1 MPRGN
6 GCAAHVARLRT
17 CAVWTFYQVI
27 FFARRF
33 RLRRRPKGRNAIFAI
48 PAILTTT
55 VTRFLDHDGWALAS
69 HIAMSMLMA
78 LFPFMIVIASLASII
93 GAADLGDRAAG
104 LLFDV
109 WPADIAAPL
118 SDEIRQVLTGTRG
131 STLTIGAL
139 FALYFASN
147 GIEALRVGLNRAYG
161 AYEWRAWY
169 WTRLESILYVL
180 VAAAGLMIF
189 AVLVVL
195 WPVLWEG
202 LMAWTPALREQLQP
216 LKFLVSIAR
225 YAVAGVVLFV
235 VLLAA
240 HLLVA
245 AGRRSFRQVLPGILL
260 TIVAWFVGG
269 AIFGAYIADFGQR
282 GYVTTYAGL
291 ASVAIALVFFMFWV
305 PFSCWAASLTPPCS
319 TRRKRAQA
327 RDL

>member
-1 MPRGN
+1 MQERRSAI
-6 GCAAHVARLRT
+6 AAIIRISA
-17 CAVWTFYQVI
+17 A
-27 FFARRF
+27 
-33 RLRRRPKGRNAIFAI
+33 
-48 PAILTTT
+48 T
-55 VTRFLDHDGWALAS
+55 VKRFLDHDGWALAS
-69 HIAMSMLMA
+69 HIAMSILMA
-78 LFPFMIVIASLASII
+78 LFPFIIVVASLASMI

-118 SDEIRQVLTGTRG
+118 AREIRTVLSGARS
-131 STLTIGAL
+131 STLTLGAL

-169 WTRLESILYVL
+169 WTRLESIMYVL
-180 VAAAGLMIF
+180 LGAAGLMIF

-195 WPVLWEG
+195 WPALWNAV
-202 LMAWTPALREQLQP
+202 MAWFPAVKEQLQP
-216 LKFLVSIAR
+216 LRFLVSVVR
-225 YAVAGVVLFV
+225 YGVAGVVIFV

-269 AIFGAYIADFGQR
+269 AVFGAYIADFGQR

-291 ASVAIALVFFMFWV
+291 ASVAIALVFLYVLGAIFLIGGEFNAV
-305 PFSCWAASLTPPCS
+305 LLDEAEKA
-319 TRRKRAQA
+319 
-327 RDL
+327 